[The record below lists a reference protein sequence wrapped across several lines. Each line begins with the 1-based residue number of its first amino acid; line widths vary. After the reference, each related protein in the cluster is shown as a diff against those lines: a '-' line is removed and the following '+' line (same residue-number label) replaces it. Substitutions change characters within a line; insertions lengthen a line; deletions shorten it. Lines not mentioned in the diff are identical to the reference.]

1 MASVNRQKQQFIALG
16 IGVAVIGGLAV
27 LIFGVLGPKN
37 PTATPFGADNQGV
50 DVSIVADRTSSAAP
64 EMSWITQSR
73 GEIEQLNQN
82 IESLQESIVAE
93 RAESARQM
101 AQLAEGYDEV
111 LLQQAQKLAELEARA
126 DAAPEPATATNTV
139 TPAGFNPDYSATGDE
154 FINRRTGG
162 NTPANTPSQ
171 VRGAAQV
178 IVDEDGT
185 VIAPSFGQTFALT
198 IAEQEAET
206 EDRNTLRNYVPAGSY
221 APAMVLSGADAATNV
236 ADRESPVPVLFR
248 ITGPAITAARGGRAG
263 LNRAQINIEGCTV
276 QGSAIGDLSSE
287 RVRVRLLSIS
297 CLKRNGE
304 IIEQAISGYMV
315 GAGKAGVRG
324 QVISREGNLVT
335 NAAIAGV
342 LGGIANAASGAGGEA
357 DTADNIGALASSAAA
372 AAGIGGIQSAA
383 TTLSDYYIK
392 RAEQYQPVI
401 SLNGGTNV
409 ELVFMEGIS
418 LR

>member
-16 IGVAVIGGLAV
+16 FGVAVIGGLAI
-27 LIFGVLGPKN
+27 LIFVVLGPKN

-73 GEIEQLNQN
+73 GEIEQLNQH
-82 IESLQESIVAE
+82 IESLQESILAE
-93 RAESARQM
+93 RADSARQI
-101 AQLAEGYDEV
+101 AQLSEGYDQV

-126 DAAPEPATATNTV
+126 DAAPAQTVPQNTV
-139 TPAGFNPDYSATGDE
+139 TPASFNPDYSATGNE

-162 NTPANTPSQ
+162 NTPSEAP
-171 VRGAAQV
+171 RGAAQV
-178 IVDEDGT
+178 IVDENGT
-185 VIAPSFGQTFALT
+185 VIAPSFGQTFALST
-198 IAEQEAET
+198 PEQEEET
-206 EDRNTLRNYVPAGSY
+206 EERNTLRNYVPAGSY
-221 APAMVLSGADAATNV
+221 APAVVLSGADAATNV

-248 ITGPAITAARGGRAG
+248 ITGPAVTAARGGRDGAK
-263 LNRAQINIEGCTV
+263 INIEGCTV

-287 RVRVRLLSIS
+287 RVRVRLLSMS

-342 LGGIANAASGAGGEA
+342 LGGIANAASGAGGDVESA
-357 DTADNIGALASSAAA
+357 DDIGALASNAAA

-401 SLNGGTNV
+401 SLNGGSSV